1 MEKMVVCSRCK
12 KRMAVVFVSH
22 MENGVMKQ
30 EGLCLQ
36 CVRGLGIKPVDDMIA
51 KMGISDEDLERMTED
66 VESMIAAANP
76 DGETEPEETDAEK
89 TEAVT
94 FPISLNLADKE
105 TLMALPGIGDVL
117 AQRIL
122 SYREENGPFTH
133 PEDLLLVEGIGK
145 KRLEEILDLISV
157 GG

>member
-1 MEKMVVCSRCK
+1 MRKPKISGLLVLTI
-12 KRMAVVFVSH
+12 VFSAFILGFLLGRNQDTNEITVSVPPA
-22 MENGVMKQ
+22 M
-30 EGLCLQ
+30 
-36 CVRGLGIKPVDDMIA
+36 
-51 KMGISDEDLERMTED
+51 MT
-66 VESMIAAANP
+66 VPPIQ
-76 DGETEPEETDAEK
+76 TEPEETDAEK

>member
-1 MEKMVVCSRCK
+1 MRKPKISGLLVLTI
-12 KRMAVVFVSH
+12 VFSAFLLGFLMGRNQDTNGITVSVPPA
-22 MENGVMKQ
+22 M
-30 EGLCLQ
+30 
-36 CVRGLGIKPVDDMIA
+36 
-51 KMGISDEDLERMTED
+51 MT
-66 VESMIAAANP
+66 VPPIQ
-76 DGETEPEETDAEK
+76 TEPEETDAEK

>member
-1 MEKMVVCSRCK
+1 MRKPKISGLLVLTI
-12 KRMAVVFVSH
+12 VFSAFLLGFLMGRNQDTNGITVSVPPA
-22 MENGVMKQ
+22 M
-30 EGLCLQ
+30 
-36 CVRGLGIKPVDDMIA
+36 
-51 KMGISDEDLERMTED
+51 MT
-66 VESMIAAANP
+66 VPPIQ
-76 DGETEPEETDAEK
+76 TEPEETDAEK

-122 SYREENGPFTH
+122 SHREENGPFTH

>member
-1 MEKMVVCSRCK
+1 MRKPKISGLLVLTI
-12 KRMAVVFVSH
+12 VFSAFLLGFLMGRNQDTNGITVSVPPA
-22 MENGVMKQ
+22 M
-30 EGLCLQ
+30 
-36 CVRGLGIKPVDDMIA
+36 
-51 KMGISDEDLERMTED
+51 MT
-66 VESMIAAANP
+66 VPPIQ
-76 DGETEPEETDAEK
+76 TEPEETDAEK

-94 FPISLNLADKE
+94 FPISLNDADKE

>member
-1 MEKMVVCSRCK
+1 MRKPKISGLLVLTI
-12 KRMAVVFVSH
+12 VFSAFLLGFLMGRNQDTNGITVSVPPA
-22 MENGVMKQ
+22 M
-30 EGLCLQ
+30 
-36 CVRGLGIKPVDDMIA
+36 
-51 KMGISDEDLERMTED
+51 MT
-66 VESMIAAANP
+66 VPPIQ
-76 DGETEPEETDAEK
+76 TEPEGTDTEE

-94 FPISLNLADKE
+94 FPISLNDADKE

-133 PEDLLLVEGIGK
+133 PEDLLLVEGFGII
-145 KRLEEILDLISV
+145 RLEEILDLISV